1 MVEGTVFV
9 EEGPPSTGFRCG
21 GLEAGLRP
29 RDPGGA
35 RFADANAQ
43 RFHYHV
49 PKAPPEQ
56 SKGGSEWGTDDG
68 HWHSRPLVHDDQNWV
83 LLPGMS
89 FDNFDD
95 FLAGCEAYA
104 NESGRVG
111 SWRGDLL

>member
-43 RFHYHV
+43 RFRYEV

-56 SKGGSEWGTDDG
+56 GRAVASGT
-68 HWHSRPLVHDDQNWV
+68 RTMV
-83 LLPGMS
+83 
-89 FDNFDD
+89 
-95 FLAGCEAYA
+95 
-104 NESGRVG
+104 VG
-111 SWRGDLL
+111 TADRS